1 MSRGGPRN
9 GAGRKKGSRSRSR
22 VEIASRL
29 AELDCDP
36 IAGLV
41 AISKDEKASIDV
53 KARVLIEL
61 AGYCHAKQ
69 RPEPQRRRLS
79 IDSALPIEGQARQV
93 IDAMSAGN
101 LAPDDAG
108 AVLQGLGRVAEMQ
121 RIGALADIV
130 ALLASRMNIPL
141 PAELQ
146 LRRKIPEALSQE
158 PGP

>member
-22 VEIASRL
+22 VEVESRL
-29 AELDCDP
+29 KKLNCDP

-69 RPEPQRRRLS
+69 RPTPERRRIALDGATLEAQGRAVVAAIGSGELS
-79 IDSALPIEGQARQV
+79 PDEGAALLNGLARQ
-93 IDAMSAGN
+93 GE
-101 LAPDDAG
+101 LER
-108 AVLQGLGRVAEMQ
+108 LGL
-121 RIGALADIV
+121 LADVV
-130 ALLASRMNIPL
+130 ALLASRAGIEVPDALKLRQRIPATL
-141 PAELQ
+141 N
-146 LRRKIPEALSQE
+146 QE
-158 PGP
+158 PSP